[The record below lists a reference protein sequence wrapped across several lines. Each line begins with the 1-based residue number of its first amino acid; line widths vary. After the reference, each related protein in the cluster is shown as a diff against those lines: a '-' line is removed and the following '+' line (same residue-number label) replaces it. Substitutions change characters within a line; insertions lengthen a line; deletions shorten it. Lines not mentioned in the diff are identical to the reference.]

1 MLEPTSSSEA
11 QVWEQAATFFN
22 SRIQSSSFECR
33 GRNPDM
39 STAAA
44 KSMRAVLATIP
55 SQSDKIDA
63 SSLEAAQMLMFNAER
78 VVQDITNPG
87 PKNIDGKTL
96 TQTDL
101 RRVDVKY
108 RATVNAMVKEV
119 SCRLLGKTPCV
130 PPPQE

>member
-1 MLEPTSSSEA
+1 MIEPTTASEA

-63 SSLEAAQMLMFNAER
+63 SSLEAAQMLMFNAPR

-96 TQTDL
+96 TQPELKRLDPSE
-101 RRVDVKY
+101 RASVD
-108 RATVNAMVKEV
+108 TMIGEV
-119 SCRLLGKTPCV
+119 CCRLLG
-130 PPPQE
+130 QMNSG